1 MPKYY
6 LPEKAQHDDLG
17 PETAEVDV
25 RDDYSYPDEYAR
37 QITVPVNKAILG
49 ALQVGEGAKVVLRGN
64 VQELTDNQSATGAG
78 RTTLV
83 LAIDEVDAE
92 SEEMEDPDE
101 AFMSGFGN
109 KRGNI
114 GRGGMY

>member
-6 LPEKAQHDDLG
+6 LPEKPEHNDLEEAG
-17 PETAEVDV
+17 THV
-25 RDDYSYPDEYAR
+25 REDYSYPDEYAR
-37 QITVPVNKAILG
+37 QISVPINKAILG
-49 ALQVGEGAKVVLRGN
+49 SLQVGEGAKVVLRGK
-64 VQELTDNQSATGAG
+64 VQELTDNQSATQAG

-92 SEEMEDPDE
+92 PEESMEDPNE